1 MDTYLDFCKRC
12 SQGMV
17 GYRKDF
23 YVLSD
28 KYGDNKNTNQ
38 NRDISIVNP
47 TQAAVDQAKS
57 EVKNQKTINRTKK
70 LNYNQTGGKS
80 GKKKTTRSKKKVVV
94 KKIKNQ
100 GLPRRKKIN
109 PVKIIK
115 KERLEKVHQKVTDH
129 YGCSA
134 NISVAIHST
143 SH

>member
-23 YVLSD
+23 YTLSN
-28 KYGDNKNTNQ
+28 KYGDSKNTNQ
-38 NRDISIVNP
+38 TGDISIVNP

-80 GKKKTTRSKKKVVV
+80 VKKKTTRSKKKVVL
-94 KKIKNQ
+94 KKDKKPRPSQKKKNKSSKNNKK
-100 GLPRRKKIN
+100 GKVRKTASKS
-109 PVKIIK
+109 
-115 KERLEKVHQKVTDH
+115 
-129 YGCSA
+129 YGSLWM
-134 NISVAIHST
+134 
-143 SH
+143 

>member
-23 YVLSD
+23 YTLSN
-28 KYGDNKNTNQ
+28 KYGDSKNTNQ
-38 NRDISIVNP
+38 TGDISIVNP

-80 GKKKTTRSKKKVVV
+80 VKKKTTRSKKKVVL
-94 KKIKNQ
+94 KKDKKPRPSQKKKNKSSKNNKK
-100 GLPRRKKIN
+100 GKVRKSASKS
-109 PVKIIK
+109 
-115 KERLEKVHQKVTDH
+115 
-129 YGCSA
+129 YGSLWM
-134 NISVAIHST
+134 
-143 SH
+143 

>member
-80 GKKKTTRSKKKVVV
+80 GKKKTTRSKKSGC
-94 KKIKNQ
+94 KK
-100 GLPRRKKIN
+100 R
-109 PVKIIK
+109 
-115 KERLEKVHQKVTDH
+115 
-129 YGCSA
+129 
-134 NISVAIHST
+134 
-143 SH
+143 

>member
-23 YVLSD
+23 YTLSN
-28 KYGDNKNTNQ
+28 KYGDSKNTNQ
-38 NRDISIVNP
+38 TGDISIVNP

-80 GKKKTTRSKKKVVV
+80 VKKKTTRSKKKVVL
-94 KKIKNQ
+94 KKDKKPRSSQKKKNKSSKNNKK
-100 GLPRRKKIN
+100 GKVRKSASKS
-109 PVKIIK
+109 
-115 KERLEKVHQKVTDH
+115 
-129 YGCSA
+129 YGSLWM
-134 NISVAIHST
+134 
-143 SH
+143 

>member
-23 YVLSD
+23 YTLSD
-28 KYGDNKNTNQ
+28 KYGDSKNTNH
-38 NRDISIVNP
+38 NRDILIVNP

-80 GKKKTTRSKKKVVV
+80 VKKKTTRSKKKVVV
-94 KKIKNQ
+94 KKDKKPRSTQKKKNKSSKNNKK
-100 GLPRRKKIN
+100 GKVRKSASKS
-109 PVKIIK
+109 
-115 KERLEKVHQKVTDH
+115 
-129 YGCSA
+129 YGSLWM
-134 NISVAIHST
+134 
-143 SH
+143 

>member
-28 KYGDNKNTNQ
+28 KYGDSKNTNQ

-80 GKKKTTRSKKKVVV
+80 MKKKTTRSKKSGCKKDKKPRSTQKKKNKSSKNNKKGKV
-94 KKIKNQ
+94 
-100 GLPRRKKIN
+100 RKSASKS
-109 PVKIIK
+109 
-115 KERLEKVHQKVTDH
+115 
-129 YGCSA
+129 YGSLWM
-134 NISVAIHST
+134 
-143 SH
+143 

>member
-57 EVKNQKTINRTKK
+57 EVKNQKTINRTI
-70 LNYNQTGGKS
+70 
-80 GKKKTTRSKKKVVV
+80 
-94 KKIKNQ
+94 KIKLQ
-100 GLPRRKKIN
+100 SDWR
-109 PVKIIK
+109 
-115 KERLEKVHQKVTDH
+115 
-129 YGCSA
+129 
-134 NISVAIHST
+134 
-143 SH
+143 

>member
-23 YVLSD
+23 YTLSN
-28 KYGDNKNTNQ
+28 KYGDSKNTNQ
-38 NRDISIVNP
+38 TGDISIVNP

-80 GKKKTTRSKKKVVV
+80 VKKKTTRSKKKWF
-94 KKIKNQ
+94 
-100 GLPRRKKIN
+100 
-109 PVKIIK
+109 
-115 KERLEKVHQKVTDH
+115 
-129 YGCSA
+129 
-134 NISVAIHST
+134 
-143 SH
+143 